1 MKMSKKKYGII
12 LGWAVFIM
20 SLFTALHFIRKERQ
34 ITIELGIFAGSNW
47 DVANANSYVIIDKAI
62 ERFEREH
69 KNVKIHY
76 SSGILKRDYS
86 EWLSQKLLLGK
97 MPDVFM
103 ILSDD
108 FNRFASLGV
117 LKDLDKLIEKDPS
130 FDREKFFTTTL
141 LTGQYNGTQFALP
154 YETVPT
160 LMFVN
165 KTLLQKEGIEVPDS
179 DWTWDDFLDISQKV
193 TKDTDGDGHLDQ
205 FGMYNYDWLDAAY
218 TNGAVLFENGDNKIS
233 LVNEKVTQAVKFV
246 KQLYD
251 LNQGRKVTQED
262 FDSGKVAFMPLTFA
276 DYRTYKTYPYKIKKY
291 LNFQWDCIT
300 LPAGPNGENISE
312 VNTLLMGINSKTK
325 HEKLAWEFLKLL
337 TYDEE
342 IQMDIFR
349 YSQGASVLK
358 NVTGS
363 KEAEVILQE
372 YMEESE
378 RVIDNELL
386 SRVIEQGMVA
396 PQFLRYREAVSL
408 ATSEIQV
415 IIENDKNIDSSL
427 KILQNKINEYL
438 KQ

>member
-1 MKMSKKKYGII
+1 MNKKTYRVMLACIVII
-12 LGWAVFIM
+12 L
-20 SLFTALHFIRKERQ
+20 SLPVTVYLMEREKQ
-34 ITIELGIFAGSNW
+34 VTLELGIFVGSNW

-62 ERFEREH
+62 ERFEKEH

-76 SSGILKRDYS
+76 YSGILKRDYS
-86 EWLSQKLLLGK
+86 EWFAKQLLLGK

-103 ILSDD
+103 ILSND
-108 FNRFASLGV
+108 FNRLASLGA
-117 LKDLDKLIEKDPS
+117 LKDLDGLMEQDKS
-130 FDREKFFTTTL
+130 FLREDYFTTTL
-141 LTGQYNGTQFALP
+141 LSGQYNGIQYALP

-179 DWTWDDFLDISQKV
+179 DWTWDDLYEISKQI
-193 TKDTDGDGHLDQ
+193 TKDINGDGHLDQ
-205 FGMYNYDWLDAAY
+205 FGTYNYDWLDAAY
-218 TNGAVLFENGDNKIS
+218 TNGMVLFEEGDTKIN
-233 LVNEKVTQAVKFV
+233 LANDKVLQAVKFT

-262 FDSGKVAFMPLTFA
+262 FDSGNVAFMPLPFA

-291 LNFQWDCIT
+291 LSFQWDCIT
-300 LPAGPNGENISE
+300 LPAGSSGGNISE
-312 VNTLLMGINSKTK
+312 VNTLLMGISNKTNQ
-325 HEKLAWEFLKLL
+325 EQLAWEFLKLL
-337 TYDEE
+337 TYEEE

-358 NVTGS
+358 KVTGS
-363 KEAEVILQE
+363 MEAEVILQE

-378 RVIDNELL
+378 RVINNDLL

-396 PQFLRYREAVSL
+396 PQFLKYKEAVSL
-408 ATSEIQV
+408 ATSEIQGT
-415 IIENDKNIDSSL
+415 IENGKNIDSSL
-427 KILQNKINEYL
+427 KILQNKINQYL

>member
-1 MKMSKKKYGII
+1 MNKKKIGILAGCAGFI
-12 LGWAVFIM
+12 LCI
-20 SLFTALHFIRKERQ
+20 LIALIVIRQERQ
-34 ITIELGIFAGSNW
+34 IKIELGIFVGSNW

-76 SSGILKRDYS
+76 YSGILKRDYS
-86 EWLSQKLLLGK
+86 EWLTQQLLLGK

-103 ILSDD
+103 ILSND
-108 FNRFASLGV
+108 FNLLASLGV
-117 LKDLDKLIEKDPS
+117 LKNLEKLMEQDAS
-130 FDREKFFTTTL
+130 FDREKYFTTSL
-141 LTGQYNGTQFALP
+141 LTGQYNGIQYALP

-165 KTLLQKEGIEVPDS
+165 KTLLRNEGIEVPDS
-179 DWTWDDFLDISQKV
+179 DWTWDDLYEISKKV
-193 TKDTDGDGHLDQ
+193 TKDTNGDGHLDQ
-205 FGMYNYDWLDAAY
+205 FGTYNYDWLDAVY
-218 TNGAVLFENGDNKIS
+218 TNGVVLFEGGDNKIS
-233 LVNEKVTQAVKFV
+233 LVNEKVIQAVKFI

-251 LNQGRKVTQED
+251 LNQGRKVTQDD

-291 LNFQWDCIT
+291 LSFQWDCIT
-300 LPAGPNGENISE
+300 LPAGPNGGNISE
-312 VNTLLMGINSKTK
+312 VNSLLMGISNKTK

-378 RVIDNELL
+378 KVIDNELL

-396 PQFLRYREAVSL
+396 PQFLKYKEAVSL
-408 ATSEIQV
+408 ATSEIQG

-427 KILQNKINEYL
+427 KILQNKINQYL

>member
-1 MKMSKKKYGII
+1 MRRTRIGLII
-12 LGWAVFIM
+12 GCIVIM
-20 SLFTALHFIRKERQ
+20 LALSLAFYICGRNKV
-34 ITIELGIFAGSNW
+34 ITLELGIFAGSNW

-62 ERFEREH
+62 EKFEQQH

-76 SSGILKRDYS
+76 YSGILKRDYS
-86 EWLSQKLLLGK
+86 EWLTKQLLLGK

-108 FNRFASLGV
+108 FNHLASLGA
-117 LKDLDKLIEKDPS
+117 LKNLEKLMEKDAS
-130 FDREKFFTTTL
+130 FRKDEYFTTAL
-141 LTGQYNGTQFALP
+141 MTGQYNGTQYALP

-165 KTLLQKEGIEVPDS
+165 KTLLMKEGIKVPDS
-179 DWTWDDFLDISQKV
+179 DWTWDDMYEICKMV

-205 FGMYNYDWLDAAY
+205 FGSYNYDWLDAAY
-218 TNGAVLFENGDNKIS
+218 TNGMVLFEEGDTKIN
-233 LVNEKVTQAVKFV
+233 LVNEKVTQAVKFM

-251 LNQGRKVTQED
+251 LNQGRKVTQDD
-262 FDSGKVAFMPLTFA
+262 FDSGRVAFMPLSFA
-276 DYRTYKTYPYKIKKY
+276 NYRTYKTYPYKIKKY
-291 LNFQWDCIT
+291 HFQWDCIT
-300 LPAGPNGENISE
+300 LPAGEYGANISE
-312 VNTLLMGINSKTK
+312 VNTLLMGINNKSR

-358 NVTGS
+358 KVTGS
-363 KEAEVILQE
+363 KEAEIILQE

-378 RVIDNELL
+378 KVIDNELL
-386 SRVIEQGMVA
+386 SRVIEQGVVA
-396 PQFLRYREAVSL
+396 PQFLRYKEAVSL
-408 ATSEIQV
+408 ASSEIQN

-427 KILQNKINEYL
+427 KILQNKINQYL

>member
-1 MKMSKKKYGII
+1 MNKKKFVFIAGCIGFI
-12 LGWAVFIM
+12 LCLLQAVFI
-20 SLFTALHFIRKERQ
+20 LRKDRQ

-76 SSGILKRDYS
+76 TSGILKRDYS
-86 EWLSQKLLLGK
+86 EWLAQQLLMGK

-108 FNRFASLGV
+108 FNRLASLGA
-117 LKDLDKLIEKDPS
+117 LKNLEKLMNKDTAFKLEKYFS
-130 FDREKFFTTTL
+130 TTL
-141 LTGQYNGTQFALP
+141 LTGQYNGIQFALP

-165 KTLLQKEGIEVPDS
+165 KTLLKKEGIEVPGS
-179 DWTWDDFLDISQKV
+179 DWTWDDLLEISKKV
-193 TKDTDGDGHLDQ
+193 TKDTDGDGYPDQ
-205 FGMYNYDWLDAAY
+205 FGTYNYDWLDAAY
-218 TNGAVLFENGDNKIS
+218 TNGVVLFENGDTKIS
-233 LVNEKVTQAVKFV
+233 LTNEKVVEAVKFV

-251 LNQGRKVTQED
+251 LNQGRKVTQDD

-291 LNFQWDCIT
+291 LNFRWDCIT
-300 LPAGPNGENISE
+300 LPAGPAGDNISE
-312 VNTLLMGINSKTK
+312 VNTLLMGISNKTK

-337 TYDEE
+337 TYDDE

-363 KEAEVILQE
+363 EEAAIILQE

-378 RVIDNELL
+378 KVIDNNLL
-386 SRVIEQGMVA
+386 SEVLEQGMVA
-396 PQFLRYREAVSL
+396 PQFLKYKEAVSL
-408 ATSEIQV
+408 ATSEIRL

-427 KILQNKINEYL
+427 KILQNKINQYL

>member
-1 MKMSKKKYGII
+1 MNKKKFVFIAGCIGFI
-12 LGWAVFIM
+12 LCLLPAVFI
-20 SLFTALHFIRKERQ
+20 LRKDRQ

-76 SSGILKRDYS
+76 TSGILKRDYS
-86 EWLSQKLLLGK
+86 EWLAQQLLMGK

-108 FNRFASLGV
+108 FNRLASLGA
-117 LKDLDKLIEKDPS
+117 LKNLEKLMNKDTAFELEKYFS
-130 FDREKFFTTTL
+130 TTL
-141 LTGQYNGTQFALP
+141 LTGQYNGIQFALP

-165 KTLLQKEGIEVPDS
+165 KTLLKKEGIEVPGS
-179 DWTWDDFLDISQKV
+179 DWTWDDLLEICKKV
-193 TKDTDGDGHLDQ
+193 TKDTDGDGYPDQ
-205 FGMYNYDWLDAAY
+205 FGTYNYDWLDAAY
-218 TNGAVLFENGDNKIS
+218 TNGVVLFENGDTKIS
-233 LVNEKVTQAVKFV
+233 LTNEKVVEAVKFV

-251 LNQGRKVTQED
+251 LNQGRKVTQDD

-291 LNFQWDCIT
+291 LNFRWDCIT
-300 LPAGPNGENISE
+300 LPAGPAGDNISE
-312 VNTLLMGINSKTK
+312 VNTLLMGISNKTK

-337 TYDEE
+337 TYDDE

-363 KEAEVILQE
+363 EEAAIILQE

-378 RVIDNELL
+378 KVIDNNLL
-386 SRVIEQGMVA
+386 SEVLEQGMVA
-396 PQFLRYREAVSL
+396 PQFLKYKEAVSL
-408 ATSEIQV
+408 ATSEIRL

-427 KILQNKINEYL
+427 KILQNKINQYL

>member
-1 MKMSKKKYGII
+1 MNKKKYRVMLACIGII
-12 LGWAVFIM
+12 LSLSAAVYVM
-20 SLFTALHFIRKERQ
+20 ETEKQ
-34 ITIELGIFAGSNW
+34 ITLELGIFVGSNW

-62 ERFEREH
+62 ERFEKEH

-76 SSGILKRDYS
+76 YSGILKRDYS
-86 EWLSQKLLLGK
+86 EWFAKQLLLGK

-103 ILSDD
+103 ILSND
-108 FNRFASLGV
+108 FNRLASLGA
-117 LKDLDKLIEKDPS
+117 LKDLDGLMEQDVS
-130 FDREKFFTTTL
+130 FQREDYFTTTL
-141 LTGQYNGTQFALP
+141 LSGQYNGIQYALP

-165 KTLLQKEGIEVPDS
+165 KTLLQKEGIEVPHS
-179 DWTWDDFLDISQKV
+179 DWTWDDLYEISKKI
-193 TKDTDGDGHLDQ
+193 TKDIDGDGHLDQ
-205 FGMYNYDWLDAAY
+205 FGTYNYDWLDAAY
-218 TNGAVLFENGDNKIS
+218 TNGMVLFEEGDTKIN
-233 LVNEKVTQAVKFV
+233 LANDKVVQAVRFT

-262 FDSGKVAFMPLTFA
+262 FDSGNVAFMPLPFA

-291 LNFQWDCIT
+291 LSFQWDCIT
-300 LPAGPNGENISE
+300 LPAGKSGGNISE
-312 VNTLLMGINSKTK
+312 VNTLLMGISNKTN
-325 HEKLAWEFLKLL
+325 HEQLAWEFLKLL
-337 TYDEE
+337 TYEEE

-363 KEAEVILQE
+363 MEAEVILQE

-378 RVIDNELL
+378 RVIDNDLL

-396 PQFLRYREAVSL
+396 PQFLKYKEAVSL
-408 ATSEIQV
+408 ATSEIQGT
-415 IIENDKNIDSSL
+415 IENDKNIDSSL
-427 KILQNKINEYL
+427 KILQNKINQYL

>member
-1 MKMSKKKYGII
+1 MNKKKCRIIVACIVII
-12 LGWAVFIM
+12 LSLSITLYIM
-20 SLFTALHFIRKERQ
+20 RRERQ
-34 ITIELGIFAGSNW
+34 ITIELGIFVGSNW

-62 ERFEREH
+62 ERFEQEH
-69 KNVKIHY
+69 KKVKIHY
-76 SSGILKRDYS
+76 YSGILKRDYS
-86 EWLSQKLLLGK
+86 EWLSGQLLLGK
-97 MPDVFM
+97 MPDVLM
-103 ILSDD
+103 ILSND
-108 FNRFASLGV
+108 FNRLASLGV
-117 LKDLDKLIEKDPS
+117 LKNLEQLMERDTS
-130 FDREKFFTTTL
+130 FDRQEYFTTTL
-141 LTGQYNGTQFALP
+141 LTGQYKGIQYALP

-179 DWTWDDFLDISQKV
+179 DWTWDDLYEISKNI

-205 FGMYNYDWLDAAY
+205 FGTYNYDWLDAAY
-218 TNGAVLFENGDNKIS
+218 TNGMVLFEEGDKKIN
-233 LVNEKVTQAVKFV
+233 LTNEKVTQSVKFT

-291 LNFQWDCIT
+291 FNFQWDCIT

-312 VNTLLMGINSKTK
+312 VNTLLMGISNKTK
-325 HEKLAWEFLKLL
+325 HERLAWEFLKLL

-363 KEAEVILQE
+363 MEAEVILQE

-378 RVIDNELL
+378 KVIDNELL

-396 PQFLRYREAVSL
+396 PQFLKYKEAVSL
-408 ATSEIQV
+408 ATSEIQG

-427 KILQNKINEYL
+427 KILQNKIDQYL